1 MLWPGVLEM
10 TDLEQPARELRPA
23 RLCVLDEM

>member
-1 MLWPGVLEM
+1 MARGSRDDRPGK
-10 TDLEQPARELRPA
+10 QPAGEMRPA